1 MDPHAR
7 VRVGLRARIR
17 QHESLSVLSN
27 WCNTKPRL
35 RRHME
40 RRVFSVRSYRVE
52 EAGPLPRAGLLALV
66 PEGPRNWNGSGLQ
79 LDDWS
84 ASLTWQV
91 KVAPRHRGS
100 AQRATTNP
108 CPEGDPVALTD
119 IWDYDDGQLGRVHRR
134 FDRQCTLSAELPKG
148 VPPAPQALRPNRLCA
163 PNCRCSPRS
172 AIMAC
177 MMTPAT
183 RHRSQ
188 VRGAWVI

>member
-1 MDPHAR
+1 MLESGWSFEPVSDNMRVYHYCPAR
-7 VRVGLRARIR
+7 AMGNRAR
-17 QHESLSVLSN
+17 
-27 WCNTKPRL
+27 
-35 RRHME
+35 
-40 RRVFSVRSYRVE
+40 YRYRKRCVSPMWPSRAE
-52 EAGPLPRAGLLALV
+52 EAGLLALV
-66 PEGPRNWNGSGLQ
+66 PERSWSWNGSGLQ